1 MLNVLIEPIQLKE
14 SIITPALAGF
24 KLRGKLA
31 LKNGATLIAHLNL
44 VRVLGRAMAGDAG
57 A

>member
-14 SIITPALAGF
+14 PIVAPALAGF
-24 KLRGKLA
+24 ELGGELA
-31 LKNGATLIAHLNL
+31 LENIAALIAHLNL
-44 VRVLGRAMAGDAG
+44 VRVLGRTVTGDAG